1 MNYKLDV
8 EFHEVI
14 SKVRWLVFCN
24 RYKSIFDFSR
34 AILLCACVLWTCS
47 RWKGI
52 FDEEEVGTMSQDDN
66 QIYLATLIF
75 VWFRKWNDLVKQGK
89 IDLLFVKCNG

>member
-1 MNYKLDV
+1 MLSCAALWTYLRCK
-8 EFHEVI
+8 E
-14 SKVRWLVFCN
+14 
-24 RYKSIFDFSR
+24 IFD
-34 AILLCACVLWTCS
+34 
-47 RWKGI
+47 
-52 FDEEEVGTMSQDDN
+52 EEVGTMSQDDN